1 MGLWVDLA
9 DAVKQLGNEFLAL
22 GLECTL
28 NLAQAIFGV
37 AIDLFLSGRLRAFI
51 FLLVFIEF
59 LLLLGLQLSNV
70 FLSLGLCLLQ
80 LLCAVWRELEYTYK
94 LEPAPRSWW
103 LLFQPPAASG
113 YPAIFAPPA
122 GQPCAPRTMMPA
134 GG

>member
-1 MGLWVDLA
+1 MQILVGLWVDLA

-28 NLAQAIFGV
+28 NLAQAILGV
-37 AIDLFLSGRLRAFI
+37 AIDLVLSGRLRAFI

-80 LLCAVWRELEYTYK
+80 LLCAVWRE
-94 LEPAPRSWW
+94 
-103 LLFQPPAASG
+103 
-113 YPAIFAPPA
+113 
-122 GQPCAPRTMMPA
+122 
-134 GG
+134 